1 MLTSSHVYLARGD
14 FFSLALELFFHK
26 IPISCDHFFAS
37 DTAQGSRFL
46 YTLPAPALESAIALR
61 SPGLSYLEPTIW
73 APGVLTLVVWFLRLF
88 NRGIKEKR
96 KENANHQLIPI
107 LPIQVQ
113 DDRIC
118 TESVLSSVRVSIFP
132 RSGYRIAGP
141 HATAPPARRGACYP
155 HRFLRKSA
163 RYLGFFHVHSTSSAA
178 FLLRCLCDWVKI

>member
-1 MLTSSHVYLARGD
+1 MGTSSAWLL
-14 FFSLALELFFHK
+14 SCFFHK

-96 KENANHQLIPI
+96 KENVNRQLIPI

-132 RSGYRIAGP
+132 RPGYRIAGP
-141 HATAPPARRGACYP
+141 HATAPPAVCTAWGLLSSPIPQEERAVPGLLPR
-155 HRFLRKSA
+155 SQ
-163 RYLGFFHVHSTSSAA
+163 HVVCSVSTPMSM
-178 FLLRCLCDWVKI
+178 

>member
-1 MLTSSHVYLARGD
+1 MGTSSAWLL
-14 FFSLALELFFHK
+14 SCFFHK

-132 RSGYRIAGP
+132 RPGYRIAGP
-141 HATAPPARRGACYP
+141 HATAPPARRGACYS